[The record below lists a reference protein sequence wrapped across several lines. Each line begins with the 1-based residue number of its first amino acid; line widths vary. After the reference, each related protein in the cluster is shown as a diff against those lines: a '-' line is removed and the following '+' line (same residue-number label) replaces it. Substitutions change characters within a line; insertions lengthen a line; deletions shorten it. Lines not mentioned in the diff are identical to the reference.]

1 MNSKKAGYRLLALLV
16 SSCALA
22 IGADW
27 LFKRGDPQHTGWQ
40 RDEKLLTVRTVKGL
54 RLLWKQQFS
63 NGLTDPLLLG
73 PIITHRG
80 IKELVFVKDGSD
92 TVYAVDADLG
102 TIFWTRRLGG
112 TAPGGSCAQSFR
124 VPPVMAPAAEKPTDP
139 TAEDDDHFS
148 DGNRPLYVLSA
159 EGRLYALRPSTGG
172 DFSPPLPFLPP
183 NAKPVTLAILEDIL
197 YASASPVCG
206 GIPDHVWTLD
216 LKTGAGPQPRPWKDN
231 QQALTAFQW
240 KGRELFAEWTSN
252 DQLVLVSAKDH
263 GHATLKPAR
272 SGGLATWQDAAGTR
286 WIDTISASGV
296 RAFQI
301 TDSEDQPTARSA
313 WTSRSS
319 PAAGPPVA
327 ANGVLYFLSA
337 AAQGDKKH
345 LTLHALD
352 ALNGK
357 ELYTSGKA
365 MTAHS
370 FSGNI
375 ALANGH
381 VCLSVDNILYC
392 LGLPFEM

>member
-1 MNSKKAGYRLLALLV
+1 MNSKKAGYRLLALLI

-22 IGADW
+22 IAADW
-27 LFKRGDPQHTGWQ
+27 LSKRGDPQHTGWQ
-40 RDEKLLTVRTVKGL
+40 RDEKLLTARTVKGL

-102 TIFWTRRLGG
+102 TVFWTRRLGG
-112 TAPGGSCAQSFR
+112 TTPAKSCAQSFR
-124 VPPVMAPAAEKPTDP
+124 IPPVMAPAAEKPEDP
-139 TAEDDDHFS
+139 AAEDDDHFS
-148 DGNRPLYVLSA
+148 DENRPLYVLSA
-159 EGRLYALRPSTGG
+159 DGRLYALRPSTGG

-183 NAKPVTLAILEDIL
+183 NAKPVTLAISEDIL

-216 LKTGAGPQPRPWKDN
+216 LKTGAGPQPRPWQNKYEP
-231 QQALTAFQW
+231 LTAFQW
-240 KGRELFAEWTSN
+240 KGEDLFAGLTTDN
-252 DQLVLVSAKDH
+252 RLVLLNAKNH
-263 GHATLKPAR
+263 SSVTPKSAR

-286 WIDTISASGV
+286 WIDTTSPSGV
-296 RAFQI
+296 RAFQV
-301 TDSEDQPTARSA
+301 TGSENQPTAFLSWA
-313 WTSRSS
+313 SRTLI
-319 PAAGPPVA
+319 AAGPPVV
-327 ANGVLYFLSA
+327 ANGLLYLLA
-337 AAQGDKKH
+337 ATVPGNN

-357 ELYTSGKA
+357 ELYNSGNGISS
-365 MTAHS
+365 HS
-370 FSGNI
+370 PSGNI

-381 VCLSVDNILYC
+381 VCFSAVNGVLYC
-392 LGLPFEM
+392 FGLPFEM